1 MPRFPIHVRYPL
13 ASRPPGTELLLRSAL
28 DWDRDVRPVRY
39 DGQLFEFELEAPP
52 ARLFV
57 DYKPCL
63 REQGALRWST
73 GDNYVTWSQT
83 APHEVYPRFA
93 DTHGSLS
100 PHFQVGSRNG
110 AVYEVRVYLP
120 PGYDE
125 NTLKRYPTLYAH
137 DGANVFQPEEAFGR
151 VPWDLDATSDLLDTM
166 SVIDKVIVVA
176 VHARDRNRD
185 YTAPGYDGYARFV
198 AEDLVPRIDA
208 SFRTL
213 AEARHRATLGSSLG
227 GVVALHL
234 AWSRP
239 DVFGKAACLSSSFG
253 YGDDLLAR
261 VARDERRALRLYLDS
276 GWPADNFE
284 PTRRM
289 AQLLVQRGFELG
301 RDLLYFAF
309 PLALHSERYW
319 AARVHLPFQYLFG
332 RAWNA

>member
-1 MPRFPIHVRYPL
+1 MTRFLVHVRYPL
-13 ASRPPGTELLLRSAL
+13 GSQPAGTALVLRTSADWSRDLLPSASNAEGA
-28 DWDRDVRPVRY
+28 D
-39 DGQLFEFELEAPP
+39 FELEHGEP
-52 ARLFV
+52 AL

-63 REQGALRWST
+63 RRGGELRWSF
-73 GDNYVTWSQT
+73 GDNYVVWSH
-83 APHEVYPRFA
+83 APRNEVYPRFDGTPGRLTEHFVVRGA
-93 DTHGSLS
+93 DGRAH
-100 PHFQVGSRNG
+100 
-110 AVYEVRVYLP
+110 AVRLYLP

-125 NTLKRYPTLYAH
+125 NTLKRYPALYAH

-151 VPWDLDATSDLLDTM
+151 VPWDLDATGDLLDTM

-176 VHARDRNRD
+176 IHARDRNRD
-185 YTAPGYDGYARFV
+185 YTAPGYEDYARWV
-198 AEDLVPRIDA
+198 ADELVPRVDA
-208 SFRTL
+208 AFRTL

-227 GVVALHL
+227 GVVAFHL

-253 YGDDLLAR
+253 YGDDLHAR
-261 VARDERRALRLYLDS
+261 VGREEPRPLRLYLDS

-289 AQLLVQRGFELG
+289 TQLLVQRGYGLG